1 MRFIYPATI
10 KEEDGFFTVS
20 FRDISHALTD
30 GATFTEAL
38 DEASDCLGEAL
49 ASCMIDN
56 EPIPSPSRAQ
66 TGEVLVVP
74 PALIAAKAALY
85 VSARKEGLTKT
96 ALAKRLHVSEAV
108 GRRLLNPRHP
118 TKIVNLDKALHA
130 MGKQMI
136 ISIA

>member
-10 KEEDGFFTVS
+10 EEEDGFFTAS
-20 FRDISHALTD
+20 FRDIPHALTD
-30 GATFTEAL
+30 GATYAEAL
-38 DEASDCLGEAL
+38 DEATDCLGEAL
-49 ASCMIDN
+49 ASCIIDN
-56 EPIPSPSRAQ
+56 EAIPAPSRAQ
-66 TGEVLVVP
+66 KGEVLIAP